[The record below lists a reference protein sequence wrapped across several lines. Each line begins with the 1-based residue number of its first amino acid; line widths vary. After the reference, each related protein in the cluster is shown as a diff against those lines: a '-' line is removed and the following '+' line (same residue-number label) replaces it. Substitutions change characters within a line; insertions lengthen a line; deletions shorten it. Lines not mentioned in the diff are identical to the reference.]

1 MEQCKSSSLSLEN
14 RKKLLLSGVEE
25 IVSFQD
31 EKISLNT
38 VLGNLTIKGSN
49 LKMSKLDVQSGEV
62 IVSGVISSMIYNE
75 KNIKTNNTKFSW
87 DSFSNLRFLWTSS
100 SSTIY

>member
-75 KNIKTNNTKFSW
+75 KNNKVTKESIVKKLFK
-87 DSFSNLRFLWTSS
+87 
-100 SSTIY
+100 